1 MRKPKEL
8 KISYKYP
15 FNSDTGYTE
24 AAKVFEDF
32 YSEDFSEEGDPIS
45 VRYDAKLMGESMF
58 DGYGP
63 KDQINIAR
71 KMARWLIKYADW
83 LEYRYKNQN
92 KLKIKIEA

>member
-1 MRKPKEL
+1 MRKPTNL

-15 FNSDTGYTE
+15 FSKERGYTTI
-24 AAKVFEDF
+24 AAVHEDF
-32 YSEDFSEEGDPIS
+32 YSEDFAEEGDPIS
-45 VRYDAKLMGESMF
+45 VHIDAKLMSESMF

-71 KMARWLIKYADW
+71 KMAKWLLKYADW
-83 LEYRYKNQN
+83 LEYRYNNQK